1 MTGISR
7 RRLFLA
13 MSLALLAVVST
24 TYAPVVRAQL
34 DFDTL
39 KKSAKVGRSLDPR
52 VQVQAQF
59 TLAKDNKP
67 AQLFLTATVEPE
79 WHIYST
85 TQQPPGPNGG
95 PIKAK
100 IKIDA
105 SDQYK
110 LIGDFAPTVEPKRYI
125 DPGFKIEVETFEG
138 TVIWSAPIE
147 FAAGVNPQDVA
158 IAGSLKYQACNKSGC
173 EPPETA
179 KFEAKL
185 GNGPD
190 LAAATPM
197 APAGGD
203 TGLNVSALRVQK
215 TDGQK
220 SLLLTLGAALLG
232 GLILNCMPCVLPVIG
247 LKVLGFVEQS
257 GDSRQRILLLNVW
270 FSLGL
275 LSVFLGLA
283 TLAAFLNLGWGE
295 QFTSTGFTIV
305 MAAVVFAMAL
315 SFLGVWEIPIP
326 GFIGGS
332 KAGNLAAKEGVG
344 GAFAKG
350 VVTTILATPCS
361 GPFLGPVFG
370 FTLGQ
375 PPWVIYAIFACV
387 GLGMASPYL
396 LIGAFPRLI
405 RFLPKPGA
413 WMDTLKQI
421 MGFVLLGTVVYLFS
435 TLKTEYVIPA
445 LAALVGLWAGCWW
458 IGRTPVYAELKEKS
472 LAWLGGAVITGG
484 VALFAFTWLVPGGQT
499 LPWQPFSQQA
509 LVALTKEQKTVLVDF
524 TADWCPTCKYN
535 EATALNTRDVGEL
548 VEKYGIVPLK
558 ADWTDRGTEIKD
570 MLALLGYRSI
580 PVYAIFP
587 ADRPNEPI
595 LLSDLISKKQILEKL
610 KEAGPSRA
618 APKAAEKEAV
628 AAMN

>member
-1 MTGISR
+1 MAGISR
-7 RRLFLA
+7 RRLILA
-13 MSLALLAVVST
+13 AALALAAVVSAAF
-24 TYAPVVRAQL
+24 APLVRAQL
-34 DFDTL
+34 DFDNL
-39 KKSAKVGRSLDPR
+39 KKIAKAGRSLEPR

-59 TLAKDNKP
+59 TVAKNDRP
-67 AQLFLTATVEPE
+67 AQLFLTATIEPE

-100 IKIDA
+100 IKVDA
-105 SDQYK
+105 SDQFK
-110 LIGDFAPTVEPKRYI
+110 LLGDFAPTIEPKRYV

-147 FAAGVNPQDVA
+147 LAAGVNPQDLT
-158 IAGSLKYQACNKSGC
+158 IGGSLKYQACNKSGC

-179 KFEAKL
+179 KFAAKL
-185 GNGPD
+185 GNGPN
-190 LAAATPM
+190 LAAATPN
-197 APAGGD
+197 APAGD
-203 TGLNVSALRVQK
+203 TGLNVSALRVHK
-215 TDGQK
+215 TGGQN
-220 SLLLTLGAALLG
+220 SLLLTLAAALLG

-247 LKVLGFVEQS
+247 LKILGFVEQS
-257 GDSRQRILLLNVW
+257 ADSRQRVLLLNVW

-275 LSVFLGLA
+275 MSVFLGLA

-295 QFTSTGFTIV
+295 QFTSIGFTIV

-326 GFIGGS
+326 GFIGGG
-332 KAGNLAAKEGVG
+332 KAGNLAAKEGVA
-344 GAFAKG
+344 GAFTKG
-350 VVTTILATPCS
+350 IVTTILATPCS

-435 TLKTEYVIPA
+435 TLKAEYVIPA
-445 LAALVGLWAGCWW
+445 LAMIVGLWAGCWW

-472 LAWLGGAVITGG
+472 LAWLGGAAITAA

-499 LPWQPFSQQA
+499 LPWQPFSRQA

-535 EATALNTRDVGEL
+535 EATALNTRDVGDL
-548 VEKYGIVPLK
+548 VEQYGIVPLR
-558 ADWTDRGTEIKD
+558 ADWTDHGDEIKD

-610 KEAGPSRA
+610 REAGPS
-618 APKAAEKEAV
+618 KKTDEKGAV
-628 AAMN
+628 AAMD